1 MPATLDELG
10 PHRPALLGHCYRMLG
25 SPTDAEDAV
34 QEALL
39 RAWRA
44 RAGFDG
50 RASPRTWL
58 TRIATN
64 VCLDLLAQRR
74 RREHPQF
81 LCAAG
86 EPDSA
91 LVRQPAEA
99 WIEPIADSSILPPDA
114 DPAEQA
120 MLRQGVRLAFVAA
133 LQYLPPRQRAMLLL
147 VDVLGWSAAEVAD
160 SLGTSV
166 AATNSALQRARAT
179 LATLDSHAAAGDLD
193 AAQRRLLE
201 GYVDAFERFD
211 IDALTALLHHD
222 AIVCM
227 PPITLWLQGRAQFHA
242 WMLGPAAECRGSRLL
257 PVQACGTQG
266 FGQYRPAAQGGHA
279 AWALVVPE
287 LEGEHIARL
296 NSFLDAE
303 RLFPLFGLPLVL
315 PAPAPAPP

>member
-1 MPATLDELG
+1 
-10 PHRPALLGHCYRMLG
+10 MLG

-50 RASPRTWL
+50 RASLRTWL
-58 TRIATN
+58 TRIANN
-64 VCLDLLAQRR
+64 VCLDMLAQRR
-74 RREHPQF
+74 RREHPQY
-81 LCAAG
+81 LCASG
-86 EPDSA
+86 TPDSA

-99 WIEPIADSSILPPDA
+99 WIEPVPDAAILPPDA

-133 LQYLPPRQRAMLLL
+133 LQYLPPRQRATLLL

-160 SLGTSV
+160 SLATSV

-179 LATLDSHAAAGDLD
+179 LATLDPHIHPTDLD
-193 AAQRRLLE
+193 ATQRSLLAH
-201 GYVDAFERFD
+201 YVDAFERFD
-211 IDALTALLHHD
+211 VDALTALLHHD

-227 PPITLWLQGRAQFHA
+227 PPITLWLQGQAQFRA
-242 WMLGPAAECRGSRLL
+242 WMHGPAAECRGSRLL
-257 PVQACGTQG
+257 RVLANGTQG
-266 FGQYRPAAQGGHA
+266 FGQYRPAAHGGYA

-287 LEGEHIARL
+287 LQGDGIARL
-296 NSFLDAE
+296 TSFLEVE
-303 RLFPLFGLPLVL
+303 RLFPLFGLPLAL
-315 PAPAPAPP
+315 ER